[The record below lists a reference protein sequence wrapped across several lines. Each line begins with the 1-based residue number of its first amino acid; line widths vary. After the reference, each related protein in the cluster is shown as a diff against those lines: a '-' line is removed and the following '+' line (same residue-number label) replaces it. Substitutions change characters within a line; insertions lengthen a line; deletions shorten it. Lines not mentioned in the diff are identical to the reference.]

1 MNWRAARD
9 AVQLALLFVI
19 VYGTTNW
26 LTSLR
31 PDIPSFYL
39 SWERNIPFV
48 PLMIIPYMSIDLFFI
63 AVPFVCRTD
72 QERLVVSRRITACIL
87 IAGACFLLF
96 PLRFAFERPPAEG
109 WLGTIFDSF
118 RELDKPFNQFPSLH
132 IALRAILANTYA
144 RHSKGILRQ
153 LLNVWFSLIGISTV
167 LTYQHHL
174 IDILGGFILAAVC
187 FHLFREKD
195 RSERS
200 VQFNRIGFYYASGAG
215 ILVAIALITHPYG
228 LLLLWPAASALVVAA
243 AYFGF
248 MPLVFQKR
256 AGRLSWQSTFLFWPI
271 LLGHYWSLRRY
282 ARECDPWNAMTD
294 RVWIG
299 RKLAAAEANRA
310 IAGGVV
316 AVVDLTSE
324 FSETRPFLQLPYLN
338 LPVMDLTAPTREQL
352 VEAVKFI
359 AKYSP
364 SGIVYVHCKIG
375 YSRTAAVAA
384 AYLLRTYHSH
394 SIEDALTHLRSTRP
408 SIVIREE
415 VIEALRVYNEFLHAE
430 PRQDRSTNPHPNPA
444 ISS

>member
-1 MNWRAARD
+1 
-9 AVQLALLFVI
+9 
-19 VYGTTNW
+19 
-26 LTSLR
+26 
-31 PDIPSFYL
+31 
-39 SWERNIPFV
+39 
-48 PLMIIPYMSIDLFFI
+48 
-63 AVPFVCRTD
+63 
-72 QERLVVSRRITACIL
+72 
-87 IAGACFLLF
+87 
-96 PLRFAFERPPAEG
+96 
-109 WLGTIFDSF
+109 
-118 RELDKPFNQFPSLH
+118 
-132 IALRAILANTYA
+132 
-144 RHSKGILRQ
+144 
-153 LLNVWFSLIGISTV
+153 
-167 LTYQHHL
+167 
-174 IDILGGFILAAVC
+174 
-187 FHLFREKD
+187 
-195 RSERS
+195 
-200 VQFNRIGFYYASGAG
+200 
-215 ILVAIALITHPYG
+215 
-228 LLLLWPAASALVVAA
+228 
-243 AYFGF
+243 
-248 MPLVFQKR
+248 
-256 AGRLSWQSTFLFWPI
+256 
-271 LLGHYWSLRRY
+271 
-282 ARECDPWNAMTD
+282 MTD